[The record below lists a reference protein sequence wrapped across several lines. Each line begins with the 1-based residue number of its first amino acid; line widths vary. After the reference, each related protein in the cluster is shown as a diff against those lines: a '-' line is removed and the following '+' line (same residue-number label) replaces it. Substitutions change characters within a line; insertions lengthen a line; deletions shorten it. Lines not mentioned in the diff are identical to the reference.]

1 MSKKKDNLTTSIKG
15 INTKKNF
22 NNQNSINKNK
32 KLKVRRRDTF
42 NEVIYNKN
50 RLSVLYEIAEYQNKK
65 KKEVAKNID
74 ENSNLENKN
83 NDDIELFDDDAG
95 EEEEEEKNYTYNI
108 KNLKIRLGSRIKKL
122 DNN

>member
-1 MSKKKDNLTTSIKG
+1 MKQLNIK
-15 INTKKNF
+15 I
-22 NNQNSINKNK
+22 
-32 KLKVRRRDTF
+32 
-42 NEVIYNKN
+42 
-50 RLSVLYEIAEYQNKK
+50 KK